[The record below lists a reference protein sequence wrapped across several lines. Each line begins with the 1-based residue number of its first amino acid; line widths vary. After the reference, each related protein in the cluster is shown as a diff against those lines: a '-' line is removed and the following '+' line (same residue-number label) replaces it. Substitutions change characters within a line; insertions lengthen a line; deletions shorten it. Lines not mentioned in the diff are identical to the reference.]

1 MSRNCSYFISSLMFK
16 VLWCIWVFSRAVE
29 YNVDLIAS
37 LTKVWNNVSQHEKFG
52 IVTIG
57 EMASKWICVGKEH
70 SFQYATL

>member
-1 MSRNCSYFISSLMFK
+1 M
-16 VLWCIWVFSRAVE
+16 
-29 YNVDLIAS
+29 DLIAS